1 MVYSIELLL
10 EGKAAYLIAV
20 LSVVHV
26 HKPEVAAQR
35 LADVRAQVVSNHV
48 LNVEADVGVLFD
60 LGHDLPFDAGT
71 LPFDHSQ
78 SCEVKSLM

>member
-10 EGKAAYLIAV
+10 EGEAAYLIAV

-60 LGHDLPFDAGT
+60 LRHDLPFDAGT

-78 SCEVKSLM
+78 SCEVKSLL